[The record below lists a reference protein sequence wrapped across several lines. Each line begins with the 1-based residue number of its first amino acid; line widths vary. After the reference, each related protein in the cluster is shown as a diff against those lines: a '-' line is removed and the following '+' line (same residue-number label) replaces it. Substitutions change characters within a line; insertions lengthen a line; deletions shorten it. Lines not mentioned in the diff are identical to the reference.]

1 MMVTPDEL
9 RNESVVRLILKFAGP
24 AIAGM
29 LMMSIYNVTDRIFIG
44 HAVGPL
50 ALAGL
55 AVAFPLMM
63 IKGAL
68 GILIGLGGSSL
79 LSIRMGEGREEE
91 ARFILGNSFTLVFFA
106 GIISSVIALL
116 FLRPLLA
123 FMGASEAVMQYAYPY
138 TLIILFGNPFH
149 LIGLSGTNL
158 IRAEGSP
165 RASMLTNF
173 IGACTNIV
181 LDAIFVLGFRWGVSG
196 AAIATV
202 ISQIASSI
210 WVIMHFVRGKGV
222 LQVAKK
228 HLKVSWERALEI
240 AKIGLAPFSR
250 SIVNSSIVILF
261 NNSLKTYGGDIA
273 VSAMGVIFSVD
284 SLLIMPL
291 VGLSNGAQPVLGFN
305 YGARQYDRVKKALFY
320 AIGIATTIVIIIYLV
335 IMLAPGFI
343 LRLFTSDQELIRVAT
358 EGMRL
363 YMLLLPVVG
372 AQMIGSNYFLATGRS
387 GQAIFLNLAR
397 QCIFLVPLLL
407 ILPRYLDLAGVWLSQ
422 SMADALAFITTT
434 SFVLWDIR
442 RLNRQQKL
450 MEAEN

>member
-1 MMVTPDEL
+1 MVTPEEL
-9 RNESVVRLILKFAGP
+9 RKESVVRLILRFAGP

-79 LSIRMGEGREEE
+79 LSIRMGEGKEEE

-106 GIISSVIALL
+106 GLISSVITLL
-116 FLRPLLA
+116 FLRPLLF
-123 FMGASEAVMQYAYPY
+123 FMGASEAVMEYAYPY
-138 TLIILFGNPFH
+138 ALIILFGNPFH

-165 RASMLTNF
+165 RSSMITNF
-173 IGACTNIV
+173 IGAFTNIV
-181 LDAIFVLGFRWGVSG
+181 LDAVFVLGFRWGVAG

-202 ISQIASSI
+202 ISQIASAV
-210 WVIMHFVRGKGV
+210 WVVTHFVRGNGV
-222 LQVAKK
+222 LKLEK
-228 HLKVSWERALEI
+228 RHLKVSWARTVEI
-240 AKIGLAPFSR
+240 AKIGAAPFLR
-250 SIVNSSIVILF
+250 SIVNSSVVILF
-261 NNSLKTYGGDIA
+261 NNSLQAYGGDLA

-305 YGARQYDRVKKALFY
+305 YGARQYDRVKKALFF
-320 AIGIATTIVIIIYLV
+320 ATGVATTIVILIYMLV
-335 IMLAPGFI
+335 MFAPTFL
-343 LRLFTSDQELIRVAT
+343 LRLFTSNQELIRVAT

-397 QCIFLVPLLL
+397 QCIFLVPSLL
-407 ILPRYLDLAGVWLSQ
+407 ILPRILHLNGVWLSQ
-422 SMADALAFITTT
+422 SVADGLAFLTT
-434 SFVLWDIR
+434 STFVVRDIR
-442 RLNRQQKL
+442 RLNKEMLLQ
-450 MEAEN
+450 AEN